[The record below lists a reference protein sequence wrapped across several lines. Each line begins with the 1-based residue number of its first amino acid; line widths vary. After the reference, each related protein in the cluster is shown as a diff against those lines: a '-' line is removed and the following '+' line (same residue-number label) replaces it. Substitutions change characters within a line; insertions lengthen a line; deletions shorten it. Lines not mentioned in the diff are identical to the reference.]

1 MITSVNYTHRD
12 DLPKE
17 FLVSCDRVG
26 VWYHFKVLLP
36 GDWQYVQYSFWFY
49 GLTCL
54 QDAVNEVVTRNSSVV
69 VCVHLAEEVG
79 HSGLLV
85 VHELH
90 KLWEGNA
97 GY

>member
-1 MITSVNYTHRD
+1 MICQKSSW
-12 DLPKE
+12 
-17 FLVSCDRVG
+17 FLVTEWMFG
-26 VWYHFKVLLP
+26 TIFKVLLT
-36 GDWQYVQYSFWFY
+36 GDWQYVRYRSWFY

-69 VCVHLAEEVG
+69 VCIHLAEEVG

-90 KLWEGNA
+90 KLWEGNG